1 MKKEIKK
8 KPLKLFKEYKKTE
21 DNCEK
26 LKKFIEQD
34 QKQKTIPKYN

>member
-1 MKKEIKK
+1 MKKEPKK
-8 KPLKLFKEYKKTE
+8 KSLKLFKEYKKTE

-34 QKQKTIPKYN
+34 KKQKEVPKYK